1 MNVIECN
8 DDSKKDIW
16 NKFIAE
22 NDPESFLQSWE
33 WGEFQEKAGKKIW
46 RLAVSDGADLQA
58 VALVIEQELKFFGNY
73 LYCPR
78 GPVTNKLKMKNEKL
92 KIVDSLLNEIKKIAE
107 KERSLFLK
115 IEPAVEQSVEH
126 ETWNISYHN
135 FRKSDTEIQ
144 PKNTSILDLAKSKE
158 DLLREM
164 KQKTRYNIR
173 LAEKKGV
180 RAFISSDYEKDFSK
194 FWLLIGETSRR
205 NEIVSHEKDYYL
217 KMLENLK
224 ENGGDKRRS
233 LFSRLYLAE
242 YNGKVIA
249 GNIVLFF
256 GDISVYLHGASSN
269 EDRAVM
275 APYLLQWKQILDAK
289 ESGCKSYDFWGIAA
303 GGEKENWE
311 GITRFKKGFGGYE
324 KKYIG
329 AYDLPF
335 NSAGYI
341 LYKIARKMR
350 SKKQA

>member
-1 MNVIECN
+1 MQVVEIKK
-8 DDSKKDIW
+8 DQKDIW
-16 NKFIAE
+16 NRFIAE

-33 WGEFQEKAGKKIW
+33 WGQFQEKTGKKIW
-46 RLAVSDGADLQA
+46 RVAISDGADLQA
-58 VALVIEQELKFFGNY
+58 AALVIEQELKFLGNY

-92 KIVDSLLNEIKKIAE
+92 KIVDSLLDEIKKIAE
-107 KERSLFLK
+107 KEESLFLK
-115 IEPAVEQSVEH
+115 TDPPKEHAVDYEYPIMFKKSSV
-126 ETWNISYHN
+126 
-135 FRKSDTEIQ
+135 EIQ
-144 PKNTSILDLAKSKE
+144 PKNTLILDLEKSKE
-158 DLLREM
+158 DLLKEM
-164 KQKTRYNIR
+164 KQKTRYNLR

-180 RAFISSDYEKDFSK
+180 RVFISSDYEKDFSK

-205 NEIVSHEKDYYL
+205 NEIVPHEKDYYF
-217 KMLENLK
+217 KMLENLE
-224 ENGGDKRRS
+224 ENGGDKRCS

-311 GITRFKKGFGGYE
+311 GITRFKKGFGGNE
-324 KKYIG
+324 KNYIG
-329 AYDLPF
+329 AFDLAYGRNRYF
-335 NSAGYI
+335 I
-341 LYKIARKMR
+341 YKLIRKVKNIIDHR
-350 SKKQA
+350 